1 MALAGVVVESDGM
14 TGSAVGGKSDGAG
27 RPQSSGPV
35 GTDIG
40 SDEEHCVFPGPLAL
54 LASVDSAS
62 TASWVVAVVSGSSFR
77 GRLQF
82 LFHFCL

>member
-1 MALAGVVVESDGM
+1 MALAGLVVESDGM

-54 LASVDSAS
+54 LDSAS
-62 TASWVVAVVSGSSFR
+62 TASLALCEFRVADFFSF
-77 GRLQF
+77 LKK
-82 LFHFCL
+82 